1 MSYSLFPAESQSVS
15 ALRCDV
21 MTGIS
26 SRYVL
31 QTRNCYR
38 LVGRSWATC
47 WWWRDDRDTTRQNTT
62 CKFLKFFSHRPRP
75 FVHPPTHPSSRSV
88 SQCCFTTIRR
98 WGHCHLIRRL
108 FILLLL
114 LHFQRFFAAACFKA
128 MGVAAA
134 VAASATDDERQ
145 QLVLADSSFRSS
157 SFALCVAIQ
166 NNNRQVVARS
176 HCQVTKTDWWR
187 RRLRACRSWYC
198 ARILLS
204 KWAARLSSFTTDCM
218 RPWPGP
224 GFHVARP
231 FRPSR
236 PSVTDRYINGTLFVD
251 VYVFFQVST
260 VVRHDVTK

>member
-1 MSYSLFPAESQSVS
+1 MLYSLFPAESQSVS
-15 ALRCDV
+15 ALCCAALWCDV

-26 SRYVL
+26 LCYVP

-75 FVHPPTHPSSRSV
+75 SVRPSTHPSSRSV
-88 SQCCFTTIRR
+88 SQCCFTTIQR

-108 FILLLL
+108 VILLLL
-114 LHFQRFFAAACFKA
+114 LHHHLQRFFAAACFKA

-157 SFALCVAIQ
+157 S
-166 NNNRQVVARS
+166 
-176 HCQVTKTDWWR
+176 
-187 RRLRACRSWYC
+187 
-198 ARILLS
+198 
-204 KWAARLSSFTTDCM
+204 
-218 RPWPGP
+218 
-224 GFHVARP
+224 
-231 FRPSR
+231 
-236 PSVTDRYINGTLFVD
+236 
-251 VYVFFQVST
+251 
-260 VVRHDVTK
+260 